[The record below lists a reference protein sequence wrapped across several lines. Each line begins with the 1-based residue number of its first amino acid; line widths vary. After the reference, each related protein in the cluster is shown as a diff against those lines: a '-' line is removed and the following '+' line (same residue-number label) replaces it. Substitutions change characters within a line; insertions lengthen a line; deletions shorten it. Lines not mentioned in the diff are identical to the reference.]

1 MIKSGVLARRV
12 RRYALALLAL
22 AGLAAAAPA
31 FADQL
36 YQADRAY
43 CMRGEATEAR
53 SLCLKEAAAALADRQ
68 RTAQRGPAKRHAKH
82 QAAARS
88 KSADKGASA
97 ASS

>member
-1 MIKSGVLARRV
+1 MIKSKSLANRI

-43 CMRGEATEAR
+43 CMGGEATEAR
-53 SLCLKEAAAALADRQ
+53 SLCLKEAAAALSDR
-68 RTAQRGPAKRHAKH
+68 
-82 QAAARS
+82 
-88 KSADKGASA
+88 
-97 ASS
+97 